1 MTFCVKDEVILRN
14 YLLVYEVH
22 WLQSVELGCWTWHG
36 WIASD
41 RQMKVDNVE
50 DNMITPAV
58 SATTPSALTDSKT
71 SPQQKKLSSNG
82 TPVFNTANHW
92 IYS

>member
-1 MTFCVKDEVILRN
+1 
-14 YLLVYEVH
+14 
-22 WLQSVELGCWTWHG
+22 
-36 WIASD
+36 
-41 RQMKVDNVE
+41 MKVDNVE